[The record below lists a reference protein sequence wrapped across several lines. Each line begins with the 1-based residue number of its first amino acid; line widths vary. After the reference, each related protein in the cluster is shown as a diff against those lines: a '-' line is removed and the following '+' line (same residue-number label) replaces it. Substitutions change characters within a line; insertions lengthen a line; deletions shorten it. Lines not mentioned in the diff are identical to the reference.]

1 MDRKNQY
8 GQFSRYWNEQ
18 VAGAHKMTFSIK
30 DSSVNVKF
38 TEQIL
43 DGKLHFLG
51 SELQLLK

>member
-8 GQFSRYWNEQ
+8 GQFSRYWNGQ
-18 VAGAHKMTFSIK
+18 VAVAHTMKFSIK

-51 SELQLLK
+51 TELQLLK

>member
-8 GQFSRYWNEQ
+8 GQFSRYWNRQ
-18 VAGAHKMTFSIK
+18 VAVAHKMKFSIK

-51 SELQLLK
+51 TELQLLK